1 MRPKSA
7 VFAPPLVRKI
17 RAWALTLIRAGVDGA
32 GAVFVALDAPQSCRR
47 RAAVHGRGGVA
58 VVGRGAH
65 QIVRGDR
72 LPRRN
77 C

>member
-1 MRPKSA
+1 
-7 VFAPPLVRKI
+7 VRKI

-65 QIVRGDR
+65 QNVAATNFRE
-72 LPRRN
+72 
-77 C
+77 